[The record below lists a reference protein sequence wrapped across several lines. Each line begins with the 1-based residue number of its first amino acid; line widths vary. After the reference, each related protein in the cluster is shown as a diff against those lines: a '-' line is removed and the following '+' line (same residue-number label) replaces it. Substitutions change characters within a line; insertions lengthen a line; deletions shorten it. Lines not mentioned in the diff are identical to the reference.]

1 MYVQFIA
8 WYRKII
14 VATMYNTVPY
24 ESIQTLAIKTLTIKI
39 CMLDLS
45 SETNVT
51 NTKYNK
57 TEV

>member
-1 MYVQFIA
+1 
-8 WYRKII
+8 
-14 VATMYNTVPY
+14 MYNTVPY

-45 SETNVT
+45 CESNVT
-51 NTKYNK
+51 NIKYNK

>member
-1 MYVQFIA
+1 
-8 WYRKII
+8 
-14 VATMYNTVPY
+14 MYNTVPY

-45 SETNVT
+45 SEGNVT

-57 TEV
+57 TKV